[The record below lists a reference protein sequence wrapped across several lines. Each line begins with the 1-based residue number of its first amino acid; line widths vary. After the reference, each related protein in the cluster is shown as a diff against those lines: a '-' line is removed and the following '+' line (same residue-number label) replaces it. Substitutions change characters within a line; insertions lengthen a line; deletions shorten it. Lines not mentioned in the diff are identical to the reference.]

1 MLQTMKLIGKKQ
13 ISKTSG
19 LIRSRVRLPYE
30 QQLIPFLFRGQIGG
44 RYTKEEYR
52 LDSEKNTIFCIY

>member
-1 MLQTMKLIGKKQ
+1 MKLIGKKQ

-19 LIRSRVRLPYE
+19 LIRSRARLPYE
-30 QQLIPFLFRGQIGG
+30 QQLISFPFRGQIGG
-44 RYTKEEYR
+44 RYTKEECR